1 MSVRII
7 RSTDLIKS
15 PDNRLFRVAD
25 WNDAVMYGE
34 YTPYGEYYTQAFKLE
49 ADVTVSG
56 TITADVDYKLIEFNN
71 DPNGYPLMVG
81 MFPKYFKLYL
91 DIEFFNPAGNAVFYI
106 FAHHPAIGRRRSQ
119 TPIVSIGFS
128 EMSGQTVRVELL
140 LGSSNPPSVNVKAGS
155 VNVIDILFPFK
166 EYSFFPAHIVQSIGY
181 RLYAEQAPAEQAQ
194 VMQAQA
200 QQGTAS
206 INRMNVVLVADIFTR
221 PRYDPRYRYASSSVS
236 LNAVEYNT
244 PVPY

>member
-56 TITADVDYKLIEFNN
+56 TITAHVDYKLIEFNN
-71 DPNGYPLMVG
+71 DPNGYPLMAG

-106 FAHHPAIGRRRSQ
+106 FTHHPAIGRRQSQ
-119 TPIVSIGFS
+119 TPIVSIGFGG
-128 EMSGQTVRVELL
+128 MSGQTVRVELL

-166 EYSFFPAHIVQSIGY
+166 QYSFFPYLVQSIGY
-181 RLYAEQAPAEQAQ
+181 RLYAEQGTGYTLQAE
-194 VMQAQA
+194 QAQA

-206 INRMNVVLVADIFTR
+206 INTMNVVLVADIFTR
-221 PRYDPRYRYASSSVS
+221 PRYDPRYRYASSSAS

>member
-56 TITADVDYKLIEFNN
+56 TITAHVDYKLIEFNN
-71 DPNGYPLMVG
+71 DPNGYPLMAG

-106 FAHHPAIGRRRSQ
+106 FTHHPAIGRRQSQ
-119 TPIVSIGFS
+119 TPIVYIGFGG
-128 EMSGQTVRVELL
+128 MSGQTVRVELL

-166 EYSFFPAHIVQSIGY
+166 QYSFFSYLVQSIGY
-181 RLYAEQAPAEQAQ
+181 RLYAEQGTGYTLQAE
-194 VMQAQA
+194 QAQA

-206 INRMNVVLVADIFTR
+206 INTMNVVLVADIFTR
-221 PRYDPRYRYASSSVS
+221 PRYDPRYRYASSSAS